1 MRLLFRKR
9 KQSELLKKEKEK
21 FNLTWPKFAEYL
33 GIKYGRLMAYLME
46 EALIDDL
53 TFSKLSLKRDYKQ
66 YILKKLF
73 DNWGQSKGG
82 HNSSGNT
89 KDILIPGK
97 NEELAEL
104 WGIMLGDGY
113 LQKKQAYKI
122 GVYGIKVAGHAI
134 DDKEYLD
141 NYVASLIKKL
151 FNVKVRFHT
160 GKNSNSY
167 YAIADSRKI
176 VDFFE
181 KEGFKAGNKIVNQV
195 TIPKWIM
202 EDNKS
207 LAACLRGLYDT
218 DGSFYRLT
226 NQNSYQVHF
235 KNHNFTLLQDL
246 RKGLIKLGI
255 IPSKIICNKSI
266 VITKRSEIE
275 KFYKVIGFSNPKHLN
290 KIKKLF

>member
-1 MRLLFRKR
+1 
-9 KQSELLKKEKEK
+9 
-21 FNLTWPKFAEYL
+21 
-33 GIKYGRLMAYLME
+33 
-46 EALIDDL
+46 
-53 TFSKLSLKRDYKQ
+53 
-66 YILKKLF
+66 
-73 DNWGQSKGG
+73 
-82 HNSSGNT
+82 
-89 KDILIPGK
+89 
-97 NEELAEL
+97 
-104 WGIMLGDGY
+104 MLGDGH

-181 KEGFKAGNKIVNQV
+181 KEGFKAGNKIINQV
-195 TIPKWIM
+195 TIPNWVK
-202 EDNKS
+202 EDNKL

-246 RKGLIKLGI
+246 REGLIKLSI
-255 IPSKIICNKSI
+255 TPSKIICNKSI